1 VRKLDSKEIGKKVR
15 MLRKAR
21 HLRQDDLCIVLKDKK
36 TGEPLSR
43 GQVSNLETGK
53 RNFNIYQIKALADFF
68 NVSLEALGVAS
79 DELEINDLLART
91 RSLFKNEDVPMEEKR
106 ELYEEVMRLY
116 IEVLDKKNEAL

>member
-1 VRKLDSKEIGKKVR
+1 MDSKEIGKKVR

-68 NVSLEALGVAS
+68 NVSLEALGVQS
-79 DELEINDLLART
+79 DEIEIEDLLART

>member
-1 VRKLDSKEIGKKVR
+1 MDSKEIGKRVK

-21 HLRQDDLCIVLKDKK
+21 HLRQDDLCLVLKDKK

-43 GQVSNLETGK
+43 GQISNLETGK

-68 NVSLEALGVAS
+68 NVSLEALGVES

-91 RSLFKNEDVPMEEKR
+91 RTLFKNDDVPMEEKR

-116 IEVLDKKNEAL
+116 IEVLDKKNEV

>member
-1 VRKLDSKEIGKKVR
+1 MDSKEIGKKVR

>member
-1 VRKLDSKEIGKKVR
+1 MNSKEIGKRVR

-43 GQVSNLETGK
+43 GQISNLETGK

-68 NVSLEALGVAS
+68 NVSLEALGVET
-79 DELEINDLLART
+79 DELEIEDLLART
-91 RSLFKNEDVPMEEKR
+91 RTLFKNEDVPMDEKR

-116 IEVLDKKNEAL
+116 LEALDVKKNEVF